1 MPQFE
6 ITLKNSKVK
15 SYHFIALLIIF
26 FNIAVFI
33 YLLFFDKFFY
43 DAAVSFFL
51 IVVYCLFRFYL
62 AKKNKSGFNMDE
74 VAFFILAGCWVGL
87 QNYFIAGGCLLM
99 GILYHFSVQKIQF
112 VVNNVFIKKTNFPSV
127 EYQWSQMSNV
137 MLRDGILTLDFNNN
151 KLIQL
156 EVDNETNISEIE
168 FNEFAQQQLIKYS
181 NSEENLK
188 LNLF

>member
-1 MPQFE
+1 
-6 ITLKNSKVK
+6 
-15 SYHFIALLIIF
+15 
-26 FNIAVFI
+26 
-33 YLLFFDKFFY
+33 
-43 DAAVSFFL
+43 
-51 IVVYCLFRFYL
+51 
-62 AKKNKSGFNMDE
+62 MDE

-112 VVNNVFIKKTNFPSV
+112 VVNNVLIKKTNFPSV
-127 EYQWSQMSNV
+127 EYQWNQMSNV

-181 NSEENLK
+181 NSEENLY
-188 LNLF
+188 LN